1 MPSIEGEDVA
11 RLNHC
16 REFNRQQDDTDFIE
30 TFEFRDRLTIGFWG
44 NIEKYNEWM
53 VNKDGRSKSASMS
66 VDQL

>member
-1 MPSIEGEDVA
+1 MPPLEGVDVA

-44 NIEKYNEWM
+44 SIEKYNEW
-53 VNKDGRSKSASMS
+53 NASKEERSKSASIT
-66 VDQL
+66 DHQ